1 MMVGDVWEEFFFL
14 KNPSGMNGCD
24 HKSTEQ
30 EEHGRRIRTIDE
42 GVRKVGK
49 GFFSFSQRVYGSSAF
64 VRATWVGRF
73 FFFSSF
79 FPFFS
84 SSWPL
89 SLSPFLSLLFF
100 FFFFNPSSFAVP
112 VPVAVRYVVIKGETA
127 EELKK

>member
-1 MMVGDVWEEFFFL
+1 MFGKSFFL

-73 FFFSSF
+73 FFFFLLSFLFLFLATFSLSLSLSSF
-79 FPFFS
+79 FFF
-84 SSWPL
+84 
-89 SLSPFLSLLFF
+89 LLQSFF
-100 FFFFNPSSFAVP
+100 FCGAGTGSGT
-112 VPVAVRYVVIKGETA
+112 VRSNKRRNR
-127 EELKK
+127 

>member
-1 MMVGDVWEEFFFL
+1 
-14 KNPSGMNGCD
+14 MNGCD

-73 FFFSSF
+73 FFFFLLSF
-79 FPFFS
+79 LFLFLATFS
-84 SSWPL
+84 L
-89 SLSPFLSLLFF
+89 SLSLSSFF
-100 FFFFNPSSFAVP
+100 FFFFNHSSFAVP